1 MEVMTSSQVNQVNG
15 ALRAVD
21 VLEFGETMAAGAIGG
36 IVGVVGSAF
45 LTPAGGIA
53 AGWAVGIGISYG
65 FSEINGLIGIKQR

>member
-1 MEVMTSSQVNQVNG
+1 MQALSGCQVKQVNG

-53 AGWAVGIGISYG
+53 AGWAVGVGVSYG
-65 FSEINGLIGIKQR
+65 FSEINSLIRVD